1 MFLRSFGGKSTMK
14 CIIWFLAGSMNGNN
28 EFNKSYDLYL
38 IVFILWEFMHKS
50 TIFWYF
56 LPYWLNNIF
65 YTWVLM
71 FVSNQNVQRK
81 DHHNSVLT
89 IRAVITQQIYIF
101 FLKKHKTR
109 FQCAIICRN
118 CFQFVRADV
127 LQINIIFLFL
137 VLKFHFFAMIFSSKT
152 FDVDET
158 ILIFLLMN

>member
-1 MFLRSFGGKSTMK
+1 
-14 CIIWFLAGSMNGNN
+14 
-28 EFNKSYDLYL
+28 
-38 IVFILWEFMHKS
+38 
-50 TIFWYF
+50 
-56 LPYWLNNIF
+56 
-65 YTWVLM
+65 M

-158 ILIFLLMN
+158 ILIFFVNELICCKTCNITRNSSDETANSKFFNKNFFICF